1 MIAKKSDLINFK
13 FVIVESHL
21 SFILPTEDEENNP
34 LDILNSY
41 PVDIDFSIEKDITE
55 EIFRIVA
62 SVNINANNEDNKP
75 GYSIAATGICF
86 FEFDKA
92 TELSEEQKVQMLQIS
107 GLSICITNLRSYIAN
122 QTSYFPWGSYSF
134 YAVDVQDL
142 LKSKE
147 NSSNEN

>member
-1 MIAKKSDLINFK
+1 MIAKKSDLILKK
-13 FVIVESHL
+13 FVIVVSHL
-21 SFILPTEDEENNP
+21 SFILPIDKKGNNP
-34 LDILNSY
+34 FDILNSY
-41 PVDIDFSIEKDITE
+41 PVDIDFRIEKDITE

-62 SVNINANNEDNKP
+62 SVNINANNEDIKP
-75 GYSIAATGICF
+75 GYSISATGMCF

-92 TELSEEQKVQMLQIS
+92 TELSEDQKMQMLQIS

>member
-1 MIAKKSDLINFK
+1 MIAKKSDLILKK
-13 FVIVESHL
+13 FVIVVSHL
-21 SFILPTEDEENNP
+21 SFILPIDEKGNNP
-34 LDILNSY
+34 FDILNSY
-41 PVDIDFSIEKDITE
+41 PVDIDFRIEKDITE

-62 SVNINANNEDNKP
+62 SVNINANNEDIKP
-75 GYSIAATGICF
+75 GYSISATGMCF
-86 FEFDKA
+86 FEFDMA
-92 TELSEEQKVQMLQIS
+92 TELSEDQKMQMLQIS

-147 NSSNEN
+147 NYSNEN